1 MVFYE
6 EGKHENSQEIT
17 KRYLN
22 SSRLEA
28 FTLFFSRVVSSIITV
43 FVLSVS
49 SISGNNL

>member
-17 KRYLN
+17 IVN

-28 FTLFFSRVVSSIITV
+28 CFYLAHRVC
-43 FVLSVS
+43 L
-49 SISGNNL
+49 